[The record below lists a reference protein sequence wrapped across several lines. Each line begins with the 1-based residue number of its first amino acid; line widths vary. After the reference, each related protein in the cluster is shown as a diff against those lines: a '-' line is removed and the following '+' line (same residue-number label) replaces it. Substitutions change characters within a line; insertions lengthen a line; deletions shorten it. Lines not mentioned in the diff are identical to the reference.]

1 MIASEENYRNV
12 SYMALPKFEV
22 SLSYKLN
29 DTLFFWRIRGEMMNF
44 GADTWWIICTI
55 TTVVIAIIG
64 FFLKRTMNTQD
75 THSKDINRIKLT
87 YVTKE
92 ELKES
97 KEGLSADIKLT
108 QADVK
113 EIKEQMLSK
122 QDYYRL
128 QTQTEQK
135 IDKIYDLLLK
145 QRGDYN
151 GK

>member
-1 MIASEENYRNV
+1 
-12 SYMALPKFEV
+12 
-22 SLSYKLN
+22 
-29 DTLFFWRIRGEMMNF
+29 MNF

-92 ELKES
+92 ELKET

-108 QADVK
+108 QVDVK